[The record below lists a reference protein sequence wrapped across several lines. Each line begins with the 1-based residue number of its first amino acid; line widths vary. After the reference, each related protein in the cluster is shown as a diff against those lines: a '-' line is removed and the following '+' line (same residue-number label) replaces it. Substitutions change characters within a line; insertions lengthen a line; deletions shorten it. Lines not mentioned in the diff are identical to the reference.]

1 MEKSIKA
8 NPDIAESYENLG
20 TAYGMQNN
28 LSAAINILNEGLK
41 RFPNDSKLYYN
52 LGVSYQISG
61 NAAKAKECM
70 DKSKQL
76 EQTLKTQ

>member
-1 MEKSIKA
+1 MQQ
-8 NPDIAESYENLG
+8 NLG
-20 TAYGMQNN
+20 
-28 LSAAINILNEGLK
+28 AAITILNEGLK

-61 NAAKAKECM
+61 NTAKAKECM

-76 EQTLKTQ
+76 EQSIKTQ